1 METNIGKK
9 VAAVFCAA
17 VLLSVYTSNAAG
29 VPLTEGSGADAR
41 DEIQESYAE
50 TVDPFIGTGGAGL
63 AAGFVYPGATRPFGM
78 VQFTPTYFARR
89 GGFVINQLSGAGCRH
104 MGNFPTLPVAGAL
117 EESPAGLFA
126 NRVRITGEKGHAGYY
141 EASVDEGI
149 KAELSVTERTGMARY
164 TFPERGKGTVLIGGG
179 IAATPVS
186 QAAICITGP
195 SSCEG
200 YAEGGNF
207 CGVRTPYKVYFVAE
221 FDARAQET
229 GIWKGDRLVRGASF
243 AEGEGSGVY
252 FTFSLEDGDVIQYKI
267 GVSYVSVENARE
279 NLRAEN
285 PGWSFT
291 SVKEAAESAWD
302 MYLGKIET
310 AQIEGNVPFKGKN
323 AVMDHRS
330 ISFDYLA
337 ESLPYPLDTVPRGPG
352 AARCQANAMKMV
364 PFMEE
369 MNQEIL
375 KVTGLEGKYELLIDG
390 QPLGVWDAGELA
402 KGINMAELTW
412 SPQYQ
417 QALQVMYLN
426 EWRWELERSF
436 RDYAWMQYGFLK
448 PLGCLDLNDRRAV
461 EAIDRHKSGNIWAG
475 IHRDTYARLM
485 YKDVRDTRI
494 AEMDMLTDKIYQINK
509 PVEHRISLRS
519 K

>member
-1 METNIGKK
+1 MKRLFFTMAAAFGLS
-9 VAAVFCAA
+9 VAALAQTVVPFAGGDRAVYLGDSITDGGHYHSYIWLYYMTRFPYMDVKVF
-17 VLLSVYTSNAAG
+17 NAG
-29 VPLTEGSGADAR
+29 
-41 DEIQESYAE
+41 
-50 TVDPFIGTGGAGL
+50 
-63 AAGFVYPGATRPFGM
+63 
-78 VQFTPTYFARR
+78 
-89 GGFVINQLSGAGCRH
+89 
-104 MGNFPTLPVAGAL
+104 
-117 EESPAGLFA
+117 
-126 NRVRITGEKGHAGYY
+126 
-141 EASVDEGI
+141 
-149 KAELSVTERTGMARY
+149 
-164 TFPERGKGTVLIGGG
+164 IGGNT
-179 IAATPVS
+179 A
-186 QAAICITGP
+186 
-195 SSCEG
+195 
-200 YAEGGNF
+200 
-207 CGVRTPYKVYFVAE
+207 
-221 FDARAQET
+221 
-229 GIWKGDRLVRGASF
+229 GDMFERL
-243 AEGEGSGVY
+243 
-252 FTFSLEDGDVIQYKI
+252 DGDVFSKEPTVLMVTFGMNDTGYVEYNQEGADKYGEKRYKECIANFDKIEKRLLSLDNVHIVMI
-267 GVSYVSVENARE
+267 GGSPY
-279 NLRAEN
+279 
-285 PGWSFT
+285 
-291 SVKEAAESAWD
+291 D
-302 MYLGKIET
+302 ET

-323 AVMDHRS
+323 AVMDRVVEYQKAAAERNGWDFVDFS
-330 ISFDYLA
+330 KPLVEVSRKMQAEVIKSENCTISDIRKDRKGISFNYLA
-337 ESLPYPLDTVPRGPG
+337 ESLPYPLDTVARGFG
-352 AARCQANAMKMV
+352 AHRGQAGALKMV

-375 KVTGLEGKYELLIDG
+375 KVTGLEGDYELLIDG

>member
-1 METNIGKK
+1 MKRLFITI
-9 VAAVFCAA
+9 AAA
-17 VLLSVYTSNAAG
+17 
-29 VPLTEGSGADAR
+29 
-41 DEIQESYAE
+41 I
-50 TVDPFIGTGGAGL
+50 
-63 AAGFVYPGATRPFGM
+63 
-78 VQFTPTYFARR
+78 
-89 GGFVINQLSGAGCRH
+89 LSGALSFAQSVIPFSNGDRAVYLGDSITDGGH
-104 MGNFPTLPVAGAL
+104 YHSYIWLYYMTRFPYMDVKVFNAG
-117 EESPAGLFA
+117 
-126 NRVRITGEKGHAGYY
+126 
-141 EASVDEGI
+141 
-149 KAELSVTERTGMARY
+149 
-164 TFPERGKGTVLIGGG
+164 IGGNT
-179 IAATPVS
+179 A
-186 QAAICITGP
+186 
-195 SSCEG
+195 
-200 YAEGGNF
+200 
-207 CGVRTPYKVYFVAE
+207 
-221 FDARAQET
+221 
-229 GIWKGDRLVRGASF
+229 GDMFERL
-243 AEGEGSGVY
+243 
-252 FTFSLEDGDVIQYKI
+252 DGDVFSKEPTVLMVTFGMNDTGYVEYNQEGADKYGEKRYKECIANFDKIEKRLLSLDNVHIVMI
-267 GVSYVSVENARE
+267 GGSPY
-279 NLRAEN
+279 
-285 PGWSFT
+285 
-291 SVKEAAESAWD
+291 D
-302 MYLGKIET
+302 ET

-323 AVMDHRS
+323 AVMDRVVEYQKAAAERNGWDFVDFSKPLVEVSQKMQAEDPSFTITMGDRVHPDNDGHMVMAYLFLKAQGFAGKKVADIEVDAASSNVIKSENCTISNIRKDRKG
-330 ISFDYLA
+330 ISFNYLA
-337 ESLPYPLDTVPRGPG
+337 ESLPYPLDTVARGFG

-375 KVTGLEGKYELLIDG
+375 KVTGLEGDYELLIDG

-494 AEMDMLTDKIYQINK
+494 AEMNMLTDKIYQINK

>member
-1 METNIGKK
+1 MKRLFFTMAAAFGLS
-9 VAAVFCAA
+9 VAALAQTVVPFAGGDRAVYLGDSITDGGHYHSYIWLYYMTRFPYMDVKVF
-17 VLLSVYTSNAAG
+17 NAG
-29 VPLTEGSGADAR
+29 
-41 DEIQESYAE
+41 
-50 TVDPFIGTGGAGL
+50 
-63 AAGFVYPGATRPFGM
+63 
-78 VQFTPTYFARR
+78 
-89 GGFVINQLSGAGCRH
+89 
-104 MGNFPTLPVAGAL
+104 
-117 EESPAGLFA
+117 
-126 NRVRITGEKGHAGYY
+126 
-141 EASVDEGI
+141 
-149 KAELSVTERTGMARY
+149 
-164 TFPERGKGTVLIGGG
+164 IGGNT
-179 IAATPVS
+179 A
-186 QAAICITGP
+186 
-195 SSCEG
+195 
-200 YAEGGNF
+200 
-207 CGVRTPYKVYFVAE
+207 
-221 FDARAQET
+221 
-229 GIWKGDRLVRGASF
+229 GDMFERL
-243 AEGEGSGVY
+243 
-252 FTFSLEDGDVIQYKI
+252 DGDVFSKEPTVLMVTFGMNDTGYVEYNQEGADKYGEKRYKECIANFDKIEKRLLSLDNVHIVMI
-267 GVSYVSVENARE
+267 GGSPY
-279 NLRAEN
+279 
-285 PGWSFT
+285 
-291 SVKEAAESAWD
+291 D
-302 MYLGKIET
+302 ET

-323 AVMDHRS
+323 AVMDRVVEYQKTAAERNGWDFVDFSKPLVEVSRKMQAEDPSFTITMGDRVHPDNDGHMVMAYLFLKAQGFAGKKVADIEVDAASSNVIKSENCTISDIRKDRKG
-330 ISFDYLA
+330 ISFNYLA
-337 ESLPYPLDTVPRGPG
+337 ESLPYPLDTVARGFG
-352 AARCQANAMKMV
+352 AHRGQAGALKMV

-375 KVTGLEGKYELLIDG
+375 KVTGLEGDYELLIDG

>member
-1 METNIGKK
+1 MKTNIGKK
-9 VAAVFCAA
+9 AAAVFCAA
-17 VLLSVYTSNAAG
+17 VLLSVYASNAAG
-29 VPLTEGSGADAR
+29 TPLTEGSGADAL

-50 TVDPFIGTGGAGL
+50 KVDPFIGTGGAGL

-104 MGNFPTLPVAGAL
+104 MGNFPTLPVTGAL

-141 EASVDEGI
+141 EAAVDEGI
-149 KAELSVTERTGMARY
+149 KAELSVTDRTGMARY
-164 TFPERGKGTVLIGGG
+164 TFPEQGKGTVLIGGG

-200 YAEGGNF
+200 YAEGGDF

-291 SVKEAAESAWD
+291 SVKEAAESACGNEPSFQIPWIYD
-302 MYLGKIET
+302 WVGRPDKASEVINRIINDHYSAAPDGLPGGDVVLTGGSETKIYTT
-310 AQIEGNVPFKGKN
+310 A
-323 AVMDHRS
+323 
-330 ISFDYLA
+330 
-337 ESLPYPLDTVPRGPG
+337 
-352 AARCQANAMKMV
+352 
-364 PFMEE
+364 
-369 MNQEIL
+369 L
-375 KVTGLEGKYELLIDG
+375 KVDGRPHEKAWIDG
-390 QPLGVWDAGELA
+390 EPLGVWDAGELA

-494 AEMDMLTDKIYQINK
+494 AEMNMLTDKIYQINK

>member
-1 METNIGKK
+1 MKRLFITI
-9 VAAVFCAA
+9 AAA
-17 VLLSVYTSNAAG
+17 
-29 VPLTEGSGADAR
+29 
-41 DEIQESYAE
+41 I
-50 TVDPFIGTGGAGL
+50 
-63 AAGFVYPGATRPFGM
+63 
-78 VQFTPTYFARR
+78 
-89 GGFVINQLSGAGCRH
+89 LSGALSFAQSVVPFSNGDRAVYLGDSITDGGH
-104 MGNFPTLPVAGAL
+104 YHSYIWLYYMTRFPYMDVKVFNAG
-117 EESPAGLFA
+117 
-126 NRVRITGEKGHAGYY
+126 
-141 EASVDEGI
+141 
-149 KAELSVTERTGMARY
+149 
-164 TFPERGKGTVLIGGG
+164 IGGNT
-179 IAATPVS
+179 A
-186 QAAICITGP
+186 
-195 SSCEG
+195 
-200 YAEGGNF
+200 
-207 CGVRTPYKVYFVAE
+207 
-221 FDARAQET
+221 
-229 GIWKGDRLVRGASF
+229 GDMFERL
-243 AEGEGSGVY
+243 
-252 FTFSLEDGDVIQYKI
+252 DGDVFSKEPTVLMVTFGMNDTGYVEYNQEGADKYGEKRYKECIANFDKIEKRLLSLDNVHIVMI
-267 GVSYVSVENARE
+267 GGSPY
-279 NLRAEN
+279 
-285 PGWSFT
+285 
-291 SVKEAAESAWD
+291 D
-302 MYLGKIET
+302 ET

-323 AVMDHRS
+323 AVMDRVVEYQKAAAERNGWDFVDFSKPLVEVSRKMQAEDPSFTITMGDRVHPDNDGHMVMAYLFLKAQGFAGKKVADIEVDAASSNVIKSENCTISDIRKDRKG
-330 ISFDYLA
+330 ISFNYLA
-337 ESLPYPLDTVPRGPG
+337 ESLPYPLDTVARGFG
-352 AARCQANAMKMV
+352 AHRSQAGALKMV

-375 KVTGLEGKYELLIDG
+375 KVTGLEGDYELLIDG